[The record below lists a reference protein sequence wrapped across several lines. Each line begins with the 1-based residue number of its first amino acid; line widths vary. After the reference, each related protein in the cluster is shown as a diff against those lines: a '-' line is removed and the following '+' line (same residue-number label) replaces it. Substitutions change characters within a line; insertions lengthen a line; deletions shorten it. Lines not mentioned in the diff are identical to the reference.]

1 MILKFLAYPI
11 HRSDWQRPTG
21 SRDYRITN
29 HYSSVDILNGGM
41 HRAVDVGNFREGD
54 PVYSPGPC
62 SAIALRHTDGAL
74 GVRFYAPNGEVW
86 ELWHL
91 DRTDISGTQRTN
103 VRAGQQVG
111 ITGNTGA
118 RLPSGAEMPKHT
130 HIEREVNGARVDPEP
145 YLLGQDYN
153 WTGIEE
159 GDLVP
164 RLRPVREQWDIPS
177 GTPFWL
183 DGPEQGIPKS
193 FTSPERRWS
202 ISESVDG
209 LWRTIE
215 YGDEV
220 LWLKRS
226 DIVPR
231 AGTRNP
237 KTGYGTPS
245 LGLSETQAKARE
257 LNAADKVLEAA
268 KAAAKTYG
276 AT

>member
-1 MILKFLAYPI
+1 MKLRFLAYPI

-91 DRTDISGTQRTN
+91 DRADISYTSRTT

-111 ITGNTGA
+111 ITGNSGA

-130 HIEREVNGARVDPEP
+130 HIEREVGGKRVDPEA
-145 YLLGQDYN
+145 YLLGAEYE
-153 WTGIEE
+153 WTSGQE
-159 GDLVP
+159 DTMP

-202 ISESVDG
+202 NNESVDG

-215 YGDEV
+215 YDAEV
-220 LWLKRS
+220 LWVKRE

-231 AGTRNP
+231 SGTRNP

-245 LGLSETQAKARE
+245 LGISETTAKARE
-257 LNAADKVLEAA
+257 
-268 KAAAKTYG
+268 KAAADAVLEGAKVPAAKYG
-276 AT
+276 AS